1 MIKEIKDVKS
11 KIFLKNVHAVHAHA
25 CAFKICMYAGTCA
38 CMRMHAHVGEPY
50 FKVYGDLN

>member
-11 KIFLKNVHAVHAHA
+11 KKILKIVHAVHAHA